1 MSEKLLH
8 IQNMIYTEK
17 CETDILMAIIMESAD
32 ETVFAKI
39 GKFCTAIIKT
49 IHDLIVRAVD
59 AIKKFFTTTVVKNAI
74 NEFESEIQENP
85 ELKNEKFEV
94 FDIDKHEKLIDE
106 TREKIVKT
114 DNIEKTVDEYNRKRN
129 IIIGASGGAALV
141 TLSGAA
147 LLIGI
152 KKFYKNVFR
161 RLDAEYAV
169 NKKNIDRIGK
179 EAVEASKK
187 HKQDYDNYFM
197 TIQRYGR
204 NIHGEIKY
212 NQIEK
217 MKALDAMAELQ
228 YYEDS
233 YQNAIEKQ
241 KTLVQLQKDSINGKN
256 FFIKWIFKLLKIT
269 KEMKLRESQ
278 FENDTKKNGIP
289 YDKNNVPSLDSWGN
303 EYDAL
308 NRRGA
313 KLDHRLEQ
321 IKKRQK
327 EELDDEKLYKTW
339 GL

>member
-1 MSEKLLH
+1 MSEKLMH

-17 CETDILMAIIMESAD
+17 CETDILIATIMESPD

-59 AIKKFFTTTVVKNAI
+59 AIKKFFTATVVKNAI

-161 RLDAEYAV
+161 RFDAEYAV
-169 NKKNIDRIGK
+169 NKKDIDRIGK

-187 HKQDYDNYFM
+187 HKQDYDDYTK
-197 TIQRYGR
+197 TIQNYGR
-204 NIHGEIKY
+204 NIYGEIKY
-212 NQIEK
+212 NQIK
-217 MKALDAMAELQ
+217 RMKTLDSMAELQ

-256 FFIKWIFKLLKIT
+256 FFIKWVFKLLKIT

-278 FENDTKKNGIP
+278 FENDTKNDIP
-289 YDKNNVPSLDSWGN
+289 YDKKIAPSFDRWSN
-303 EYDAL
+303 QYDAL
-308 NRRGA
+308 NRRGV
-313 KLDHRLEQ
+313 KLANGLER

-327 EELDDEKLYKTW
+327 DEIDDDDLDEI